1 MYKHISEA
9 WNRPKESYV
18 HDLSKIRIPRWRKGQ
33 SVEKVETPLRLDR
46 ARSLGYKAKQGV
58 TVARARVRRG
68 GRRLHINTAAR
79 KPSKRGIKKITP
91 KKSVQWIAEER
102 VQRKYPNLEV
112 LNSYWIGEDG
122 RYKYFEVILVDPAH
136 PSIKKDK
143 DLSWITK
150 KQHKGR
156 VHRGLTSQ
164 GKRSRGLRNKGK
176 GAEKIRPSIRAN
188 KGLGK

>member
-1 MYKHISEA
+1 M
-9 WNRPKESYV
+9 
-18 HDLSKIRIPRWRKGQ
+18 
-33 SVEKVETPLRLDR
+33 
-46 ARSLGYKAKQGV
+46 
-58 TVARARVRRG
+58 ARAKVRRG
-68 GRRLHINTAAR
+68 GRRLSINTAAR

-91 KKSVQWIAEER
+91 KKSIKWIAEER

-122 RYKYFEVILVDPAH
+122 RYKYFEVILVDPFH
-136 PSIKKDK
+136 PSIKSDK

-150 KQHKGR
+150 KQHKSR
-156 VHRGLTSQ
+156 VHRGLTSA
-164 GKRSRGLRNKGK
+164 GKSSRGLRNKGK

>member
-1 MYKHISEA
+1 MYKYIGRA

-18 HDLSKIRIPRWRKGQ
+18 HDLSRMRIPQWRQGQ
-33 SVEKVETPLRLDR
+33 SVVKVETPLRIDR
-46 ARSLGYKAKQGV
+46 ARNLGYKAKQGIIV
-58 TVARARVRRG
+58 VRVKVRRG
-68 GRRLHINTAAR
+68 GRRKERITAAR
-79 KPSKRGIKKITP
+79 KPSKRGYKKYTP
-91 KKSVQWIAEER
+91 KKSIQWIAEER

-122 RYKYFEVILVDPAH
+122 KYKYFEMILVDPAH
-136 PSIKKDK
+136 PGIKSDK
-143 DLSWITK
+143 DLSWITQ

-156 VHRGLTSQ
+156 VFRGLTSA

-188 KGLGK
+188 KGQGK

>member
-1 MYKHISEA
+1 MYKHISNA
-9 WNRPKESYV
+9 WDRPRDSYV
-18 HDLSKIRIPRWRKGQ
+18 HDLSKIRIPQWRAGQ
-33 SVEKVETPLRLDR
+33 SVVKVDAPLRVDR
-46 ARSLGYKAKQGV
+46 ARSLGYKAKQGIIV
-58 TVARARVRRG
+58 VRAKVRRG
-68 GRRLHINTAAR
+68 GRRMQINTAAR
-79 KPSKRGIKKITP
+79 KPSKRGIKKYTP
-91 KKSVQWIAEER
+91 KKSIQWIAEER

-112 LNSYWIGEDG
+112 LNSYWVGEDG

-136 PSIKKDK
+136 PSIKRDK

-156 VHRGLTSQ
+156 VFRGLTST